1 MRLKVPLLLLVMLLA
16 SARNSA
22 GSGETVKD
30 FWQTFKRSVI
40 TRDKDAVAR
49 LSRFPIGM
57 SYGKRSIRTRAEFIR
72 RYAEV
77 FNEQSDAAQCFDR
90 KEPEIDPQNPKR
102 FSIACPDEAGNE
114 VVIYEF
120 ERGRQGW
127 KFVRLDNINE

>member
-49 LSRFPIGM
+49 LSRFPLGM
-57 SYGKRSIRTRAEFIR
+57 SYGKRSIKTRAEFIR

-77 FNEQSDAAQCFDR
+77 FYEQSDAAQCFAR

-120 ERGRQGW
+120 ERGKQGW